1 MKKWMLILS
10 VCLLFTGCGARETV
24 ETVTD
29 VLYQQVSAQPKQI
42 RVDLPDDAVAPVMD
56 STSEQVYLCN
66 GYEIILETV
75 AAGDLNSTIQR
86 LSGYERDELTV
97 METAQDGVSR
107 YEFVWASAGEE
118 GDRLGQAVVL
128 DDGAYHYCMSI
139 LRDASTTEG
148 SQIVWRN
155 VFSSFQL
162 A

>member
-1 MKKWMLILS
+1 MKKWLWCLPL
-10 VCLLFTGCGARETV
+10 CLLLSGCAARETV

-29 VLYQQVSAQPKQI
+29 VLSQPVLAQPRQI
-42 RVDLPDDAVAPVMD
+42 RVELPEDAVAPVMD
-56 STSEQVYLCN
+56 SASEQVFLCN

-75 AAGDLNSTIQR
+75 AAGDLSSTIQR
-86 LSGYERDELTV
+86 LSGYDREDLTV
-97 METAQDGVSR
+97 LETNQDGVSR

-128 DDGAYHYCMSI
+128 DDGDYHYCMSI

-155 VFSSFQL
+155 VFSSFRL